1 MVTTNQ
7 HSLSPVKGTER
18 RFLVCE
24 PSVLS
29 KACGFDMDRRT
40 HRAQNDSLHG
50 KHHPSAVVLQYRV
63 FVLNNPEAWQMWA
76 LYMRQ
81 TPCNSGP
88 DGIFFDS
95 FFLNRTLNSPHPLLV
110 RRVKPSFHLRT
121 WLMLTRVNPHSA
133 KAHIHTP
140 RVFCVFVCGTLMLCF
155 SLFRSGLSLG
165 QTRIFKKK
173 GSQGGGERLGRSSQR
188 LLAHVTVLRGECACI
203 YLCAHDSQKKR
214 T

>member
-7 HSLSPVKGTER
+7 HCLSPVKGTER

-121 WLMLTRVNPHSA
+121 WLMLTRVNPHST

-140 RVFCVFVCGTLMLCF
+140 RVFVCSCV
-155 SLFRSGLSLG
+155 
-165 QTRIFKKK
+165 
-173 GSQGGGERLGRSSQR
+173 GRSCSAFPFFDPAFH
-188 LLAHVTVLRGECACI
+188 LAKLGS
-203 YLCAHDSQKKR
+203 LKKR
-214 T
+214 VPKAGENDWDGVPSACWLM